1 MLKRETTAFVFPGQ
15 GSQAVGMGLD
25 FYNNFN
31 TAKQVFEEV
40 DDVLSYKLSKIIFE
54 GSEAELKQTQ
64 NTQSALMAV
73 SIAIIKVME
82 EETGRKAYE
91 ISSVMAGHSLGEYS
105 ALCAAGSISVKQAA
119 MLLKNRGQFM
129 ADATQGS
136 MIALIGMEDEK
147 IKSLIEKAK
156 EGEVLVVA
164 NDNSIGQVV
173 LSGNIGA
180 IERANSIAKE
190 YGAKMAIKL
199 DVSGAFH
206 SPLLEEASLK
216 MKQVLEGIEFGEVK
230 CTVLNNVNTLPY
242 ETSTQIKSLLT
253 QQITS
258 PVRWKDAMLK
268 MEAIGIEVAVEVGSG
283 KVLSGLFKRTA
294 KNIKTFNISNIVEF
308 KEFLNNL

>member
-1 MLKRETTAFVFPGQ
+1 MLKREATAFVFPGQ
-15 GSQAVGMGLD
+15 GSQIVGMGLD

-31 TAKQVFEEV
+31 IAKKVFEEV

-54 GSEAELKQTQ
+54 GSEASLQQTQ

-73 SIAIIKVME
+73 SIAIIKVIE
-82 EETGRKAYE
+82 EETGKKAYE
-91 ISSVMAGHSLGEYS
+91 IAGVMAGHSLGEYS

-119 MLLKNRGQFM
+119 ILLKNRGQFM

-147 IKSLIEKAK
+147 IQSLVEKAK
-156 EGEVLVVA
+156 EGEVLVIA
-164 NDNSIGQVV
+164 NDNSVGQVV

-180 IERANSIAKE
+180 IERASAIAKE
-190 YGAKMAIKL
+190 YGAKMVIKL

-216 MKQVLEGIEFGEVK
+216 MKEVLDKEEFDALQ
-230 CTVLNNVNTLPY
+230 CIVLNNVNTLPY
-242 ETSTQIKSLLT
+242 ETSEQIKSLLT
-253 QQITS
+253 HQITS
-258 PVRWKDAMLK
+258 TVRWKDTMLK
-268 MEAIGIEVAVEVGSG
+268 MESIGIETAVEVGSG

-294 KNIKTFNISNIVEF
+294 KNIKTFNISNTLEL